1 MNKKAVEEVEVNEI
15 PYPIKREG
23 FFGNGG
29 ILEQIKNSLLSASL
43 SQTLIISGPPSVGK
57 TSLAYII
64 SSAIECE
71 NGNPFA
77 CGECRNCKKIKKGI
91 FPDLRYIT
99 LLEDDSGK
107 IKTQITID
115 QVREEIIR
123 ASELPPY
130 EGNKLIF
137 IVEPSDSLNASSQN
151 ALLKLLEEPPSFIQI
166 ILIAKETSK
175 LLPTVRSRCPEIKLK
190 EIPQNEMVEVA
201 KRIGLNDDFST
212 AVSASRGRAGLL
224 ISGKWKDYINL
235 KKAIENLLQKGRGI
249 KYFDEN
255 VANIESLM
263 NYDQILVLDET
274 LFLIKETLRNRN
286 LTESEE
292 RSLLRKY
299 QRTMESMNMIVRNVN
314 LSLIYNY
321 IFLGE

>member
-1 MNKKAVEEVEVNEI
+1 MSKKVFEEIEVSEI
-15 PYPIKREG
+15 PYPIKRDD
-23 FFGNGG
+23 FFGNQEV
-29 ILEQIKNSLLSASL
+29 LKQIESSLLSSSL
-43 SQTLIISGPPSVGK
+43 SQTMIISGPPSVGK

-64 SSAIECE
+64 SSALQCE
-71 NGNPFA
+71 KGNPFA
-77 CGECRNCKKIKKGI
+77 CGECLNCRKIKKGI
-91 FPDLRYIT
+91 FPDLRYIS

-130 EGNKLIF
+130 EGKKLIF
-137 IVEPSDSLNASSQN
+137 IVEPSDSLNVSSQN
-151 ALLKLLEEPPSFIQI
+151 ALLKLLEEPPSYIQI

-190 EIPQNEMVEVA
+190 EISQNEMFEVA
-201 KRIGLNDDFST
+201 KRIGLKGDLST
-212 AVSASRGRAGLL
+212 AVSASRGRAGVL
-224 ISGKWKDYINL
+224 ISDKWKDYIKL
-235 KKAIENLLQKGRGI
+235 KIAIENLLQSGREI

-255 VANIESLM
+255 VANIEILM
-263 NYDQILVLDET
+263 SYDQILVLDET
-274 LFLIKETLRNRN
+274 LFLIKDAIRSRN

-299 QRTMESMNMIVRNVN
+299 ERTIKSMEMIVRNVN
-314 LSLIYNY
+314 ASLIYNY